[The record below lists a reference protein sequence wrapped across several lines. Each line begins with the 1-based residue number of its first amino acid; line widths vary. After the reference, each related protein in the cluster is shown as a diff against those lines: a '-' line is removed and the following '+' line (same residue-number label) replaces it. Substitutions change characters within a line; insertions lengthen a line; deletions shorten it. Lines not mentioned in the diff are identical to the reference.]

1 MSSSKS
7 SEKVSKTLL
16 KLDAVV
22 LRPSKPFTWA
32 SGIRSP
38 IYCDNRIILSH
49 PKARDAVIDGFVKL
63 IKEKNLKFDALA
75 GIATAGIPHAAILAD
90 RLEKP
95 LLYVRASPKT
105 HGKGNRI
112 EGTVHKGERVL
123 VVEDLVSTGQ
133 SSLEAV
139 RALRQAG
146 LKADDC
152 IAIFTY
158 GFAFAKNAFQRDRCE
173 LHTLTDLKT
182 LLDVAEEDEQITP
195 QDRTLIDR
203 FAKNPQEWSKS
214 QA

>member
-1 MSSSKS
+1 MSFSKT

-22 LRPSKPFTWA
+22 LRPGKPFTWA
-32 SGIRSP
+32 SGIKSP
-38 IYCDNRIILSH
+38 IYCDNRIVLSH
-49 PKARDAVIDGFVKL
+49 PKARDKVIDAFVKL
-63 IKEKNLKFDALA
+63 IKEKKIKFDAVA
-75 GIATAGIPHAAILAD
+75 GIATAGIPHAALIAD

-112 EGTVHKGERVL
+112 EGSIARGERVL

-152 IAIFTY
+152 VAIFTY
-158 GFAFAKNAFQRDRCE
+158 GFPFAKNAFQRERCS
-173 LHTLTDLKT
+173 LHTLTDLKS
-182 LLDVAEEDEQITP
+182 LLDTAEDDEKISKED
-195 QDRTLIDR
+195 RVMIDR
-203 FAKNPQEWSKS
+203 FAKNPQQWSEGL
-214 QA
+214 

>member
-1 MSSSKS
+1 MSTA
-7 SEKVSKTLL
+7 EKISKTLL

-22 LRPSKPFTWA
+22 LRPSKPFVWT

-38 IYCDNRIILSH
+38 IYCDNRLVLSH
-49 PKARDAVIDGFVKL
+49 PKARDKVIEAFVRL
-63 IKEKNLKFDALA
+63 IEDKKLKFDALA

-90 RLEKP
+90 RLKMP

-105 HGKGNRI
+105 HGKGNRV
-112 EGTVHKGERVL
+112 EGSIRKGERVL

-146 LKADDC
+146 LKAEDC
-152 IAIFTY
+152 VAIFTY
-158 GFAFAKNAFQRDRCE
+158 GFAFAKNAFHRERCG

-182 LLDVAEEDEQITP
+182 LLDVAEEEERITP
-195 QDRTLIDR
+195 QDRALIER
-203 FAKNPQEWSKS
+203 FAKNPQRWI
-214 QA
+214 